1 MPRPS
6 GGFTRLQHAAI
17 KVHDIE
23 AAKDFYVNTLGFTVS
38 EIFEPGTVGD
48 FPFGLCFMRC
58 TELHHDMN
66 LIFWPEGEGPAP
78 PEELSKI
85 AYAKIGP
92 TEARILLMLVNTVLW
107 LSSTLLPGM
116 GNEVRFVANAVVALM
131 ALAMFTVLVVR
142 FGKNLYRLAKLEP
155 RKRWR
160 DRHIWRAEEAAK
172 REAEEQKP
180 QD

>member
-66 LIFWPEGEGPAP
+66 LVFWPEGEGPAP
-78 PEELSKI
+78 PEERSFFSLQTGLHHIAFEVEDRAQLEDWASYLEEKRSKSSG
-85 AYAKIGP
+85 GP
-92 TEARILLMLVNTVLW
+92 PSTAPRTPRATASGARTTR
-107 LSSTLLPGM
+107 STSRIPRATAS
-116 GNEVRFVANAVVALM
+116 RFSA
-131 ALAMFTVLVVR
+131 TWPSWTPTR
-142 FGKNLYRLAKLEP
+142 TG
-155 RKRWR
+155 
-160 DRHIWRAEEAAK
+160 
-172 REAEEQKP
+172 
-180 QD
+180 